1 MKYVLAFCTIATI
14 ILLVMHRLDVRYAEG
29 FAAGQK
35 TAFNTQPASE
45 ALEVAC
51 VSLWAGTQNKKYV
64 EKELNAK

>member
-14 ILLVMHRLDVRYAEG
+14 VLLVMHRMDQRYAEG

-35 TAFNTQPASE
+35 VVLSTQPPSE

-51 VSLWAGTQNKKYV
+51 VSLWAGSQNKKYV
-64 EKELNAK
+64 DKELNAK